1 MSCSH
6 ALIHFGQTTGMVYL
20 RHAFYPLSPADWTFS
35 WRRLV
40 AVLVVVV
47 PMSLVDVGNAR
58 HFHTILGRLL
68 VQILERILVKV
79 YGRRAVIL
87 WSCLLKSTAA
97 HLVMHTFKAH
107 SNLLSR

>member
-6 ALIHFGQTTGMVYL
+6 ALIHFGQTTGIVNL

-58 HFHTILGRLL
+58 RLHTFLGCLL
-68 VQILERILVKV
+68 VKILERILVKV
-79 YGRRAVIL
+79 NGRRAVVL
-87 WSCLLKSTAA
+87 WSSLLKSTTT
-97 HLVMHTFKAH
+97 HLVINAFK
-107 SNLLSR
+107 SSPNLLSR

>member
-1 MSCSH
+1 
-6 ALIHFGQTTGMVYL
+6 MVYL

-40 AVLVVVV
+40 AVLVVV

-58 HFHTILGRLL
+58 RLHTFLGCLL

-79 YGRRAVIL
+79 YGRRAVVL
-87 WSCLLKSTAA
+87 WSSLLKSTAT
-97 HLVMHTFKAH
+97 HLVINAFKSSA
-107 SNLLSR
+107 NFLSR

>member
-1 MSCSH
+1 
-6 ALIHFGQTTGMVYL
+6 MVYL

-58 HFHTILGRLL
+58 RLHTFLGCLL
-68 VQILERILVKV
+68 VKILERILVKV
-79 YGRRAVIL
+79 NGRRAVVL
-87 WSCLLKSTAA
+87 WSSLLKSTTT
-97 HLVMHTFKAH
+97 HLVINAFK
-107 SNLLSR
+107 SSPNLLSR